1 MVHRYLLLEYL
12 LGAAFTGTGL
22 LAAGLAETPAHAA
35 EQGSWY
41 VGAST
46 DNTHVE
52 VYRGFWQVGGQERG
66 LSVRGGWQFSEHF
79 ALEFTGLRAGDL
91 FWSEYFID
99 YPLGINAHTT
109 FDATALQVSAVG
121 SVHWGQLFEGYVK
134 AGLAQYSLDG
144 RQVFDDLRTD
154 AVRTR
159 DVSASGSDYLLGAG
173 LAIKASPQWRVR
185 IEYQYF
191 GIDRDFLHARGDPSI
206 DTFAIGLDYQLPR
219 RKATTNSLR

>member
-1 MVHRYLLLEYL
+1 MVHRLLC
-12 LGAAFTGTGL
+12 AAFTGTGL
-22 LAAGLAETPAHAA
+22 LAAGLAAPPAHAA

-46 DNTHVE
+46 DSTHVE
-52 VYRGFWQVGGQERG
+52 VWRGLGWQVGVEERG

-79 ALEFTGLRAGDL
+79 ALEFAGLRAGDL

-99 YPLGINAHTT
+99 YPLGLNAHTT
-109 FDATALQVSAVG
+109 FDVTALQVSAIG

-173 LAIKASPQWRVR
+173 LAIKPSPQWRVR

-219 RKATTNSLR
+219 RKTTTNSLR